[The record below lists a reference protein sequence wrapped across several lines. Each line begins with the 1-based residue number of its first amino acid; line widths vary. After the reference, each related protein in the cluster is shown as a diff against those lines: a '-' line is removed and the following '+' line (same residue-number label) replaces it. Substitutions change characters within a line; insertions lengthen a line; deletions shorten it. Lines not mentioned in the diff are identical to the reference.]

1 MPCFG
6 SSVFPQNSDRARHR
20 LKSEKEVR
28 SLFVVVAE
36 LHLTTHSWSLGEEE
50 SFRARTQ
57 SPVQL
62 W

>member
-1 MPCFG
+1 MLCFG
-6 SSVFPQNSDRARHR
+6 SSVFCIFLNSDRARHR

-50 SFRARTQ
+50 SFKARTQ
-57 SPVQL
+57 SPV
-62 W
+62 